1 MGNFKYRAEHLRRL
15 SEADPVLGRFI
26 GAAGRVK
33 RKLEDEPFAGLVK
46 SVIGQQVSSAAAY
59 SVARRVELR
68 FGGFSEELL
77 ARASVGD
84 LAGCGMSLKK
94 AQCIIEAAQKFS
106 GGQGFGQIC
115 RLPDESLCAELVKLR
130 GVGLWTAQMVMI
142 FSLNRMNVLSGADYG
157 IRAGMAR
164 LYGCDATKEFIEGK
178 RSLWSPY
185 CSVASLYMWEAAG
198 KRWDG
203 KDFSE
208 FR

>member
-15 SEADPVLGRFI
+15 SKADPVLGRFI

-77 ARASVGD
+77 AGVSAGD
-84 LAGCGMSLKK
+84 LASCGMSLRK

-106 GGQGFGQIC
+106 GGQSFVEIC
-115 RLPDESLCAELVKLR
+115 KLPDERLCAELVKLR